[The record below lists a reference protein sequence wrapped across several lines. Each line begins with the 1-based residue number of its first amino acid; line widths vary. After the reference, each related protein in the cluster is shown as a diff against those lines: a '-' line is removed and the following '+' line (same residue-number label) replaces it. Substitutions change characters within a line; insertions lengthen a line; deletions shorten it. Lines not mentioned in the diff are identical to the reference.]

1 MKANIKS
8 RKIVQFMCYCCV
20 PSDAPQNKI
29 LTTIPQST
37 MVKNNIHRKEDLM
50 QKLIC
55 IPIEQYNLMLEAYD
69 DVVAELEEMKRALA
83 EVTHSHK
90 AK

>member
-1 MKANIKS
+1 
-8 RKIVQFMCYCCV
+8 
-20 PSDAPQNKI
+20 
-29 LTTIPQST
+29 
-37 MVKNNIHRKEDLM
+37 M